1 MDISMRVAPIADKAR
16 KCNSL
21 FDTDGEDGMGRKEKK
36 KKKESSGLGC
46 WIRTRE
52 PSSYSLR
59 DPIYQ
64 VPAQNEGRIRFQRS

>member
-36 KKKESSGLGC
+36 KKKRVFRPWLLDQNQGTLILFSS
-46 WIRTRE
+46 
-52 PSSYSLR
+52 
-59 DPIYQ
+59 
-64 VPAQNEGRIRFQRS
+64 